1 MGQVFIARS
10 CLREM
15 SPRPLLRRASRE
27 GDRLP
32 VNAIV
37 FCAFRLIAVQETGPE
52 HMLLDDVADG
62 REQAWHVTP
71 THPAATL
78 GIENRL

>member
-1 MGQVFIARS
+1 MGQVFITRS

-15 SPRPLLRRASRE
+15 RSLLRRASRK

-37 FCAFRLIAVQETGPE
+37 FCAFGLIAVQETGPE
-52 HMLLDDVADG
+52 HMLLDNVADCC
-62 REQAWHVTP
+62 EQARHVTP

-78 GIENRL
+78 GIENGL